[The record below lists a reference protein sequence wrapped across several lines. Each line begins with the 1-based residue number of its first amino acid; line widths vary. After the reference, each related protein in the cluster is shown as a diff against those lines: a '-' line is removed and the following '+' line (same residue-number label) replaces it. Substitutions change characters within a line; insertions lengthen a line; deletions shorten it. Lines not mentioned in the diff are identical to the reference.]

1 MDNIEKFKQ
10 IVSEM
15 ADTYEKK
22 NADYG
27 NSFETTLDK
36 WGVNIGL
43 ARIEDKFNRITS
55 LLSSSDQ
62 KVKDESI
69 DDTLKDMATYT
80 IMLLMWLQ
88 KPKCSG
94 KVVLSN
100 SITDTDVSFSF
111 GGDNCAAVTDGI
123 ATIIGFNPDHLLT
136 LKHWKLK
143 GGIDSK
149 GFPTKTMYADVER
162 YEIVGNNVKIYF
174 NNVRNTRGQ
183 LVGSGTFVSTYPLN
197 KLNEYG
203 LV

>member
-1 MDNIEKFKQ
+1 MNNIEKFKQ

-94 KVVLSN
+94 RVVLSN
-100 SITDTDVSFSF
+100 SITDVSKFSF
-111 GGDNCAAVTDGI
+111 GGDNCVAVTNEV
-123 ATIIGFNPDHLLT
+123 ATIGFNLDHLLT

>member
-1 MDNIEKFKQ
+1 MNNIEKFKQ

-80 IMLLMWLQ
+80 IMLLMWMQ
-88 KPKCSG
+88 KG
-94 KVVLSN
+94 KDVPYTQKAVPVNCQGVLNVS
-100 SITDTDVSFSF
+100 DTINTSKNIDN
-111 GGDNCAAVTDGI
+111 GWIGDKGM
-123 ATIIGFNPDHLLT
+123 HEYLLNI
-136 LKHWKLK
+136 KHWKLK

-149 GFPTKTMYADVER
+149 GFPSKTIYADVER
-162 YEIVGNNVKIYF
+162 YEVIGNNIKIYF
-174 NNVRNTRGQ
+174 DNVVTPKGQ

-197 KLNEYG
+197 KLEEYG
-203 LV
+203 LR

>member
-69 DDTLKDMATYT
+69 EDTLKDMATYT
-80 IMLLMWLQ
+80 IMLLMWM
-88 KPKCSG
+88 KKG
-94 KVVLSN
+94 KNVENQGVLN
-100 SITDTDVSFSF
+100 VSSTTNTSKNIDN
-111 GGDNCAAVTDGI
+111 GWIGDKGM
-123 ATIIGFNPDHLLT
+123 HEYLLNI
-136 LKHWKLK
+136 KHWKLK

-149 GFPTKTMYADVER
+149 GFPTKTMYADVEK
-162 YEIVGNNVKIYF
+162 YEVIGDNIKIYF

>member
-69 DDTLKDMATYT
+69 EDTLKDMATYT

-94 KVVLSN
+94 RVVLSN
-100 SITDTDVSFSF
+100 SITDVSKFSF
-111 GGDNCAAVTDGI
+111 GGDNNCVAVTNEV
-123 ATIIGFNPDHLLT
+123 ATIGFNLDHLLT

-162 YEIVGNNVKIYF
+162 YEVIGDNIKIYF

-197 KLNEYG
+197 KLEEYG
-203 LV
+203 LR

>member
-1 MDNIEKFKQ
+1 MNNIEKFKQ

-15 ADTYEKK
+15 TDTYEKK

-55 LLSSSDQ
+55 LCYSSDQ

-69 DDTLKDMATYT
+69 EDTLKDMATYT
-80 IMLLMWLQ
+80 VMLLMWLQ
-88 KPKCSG
+88 KPKYSG
-94 KVVLSN
+94 KVVLSG
-100 SITDTDVSFSF
+100 SVTDATTFSF
-111 GGDNCAAVTDGI
+111 GGDNCVVAVTNE
-123 ATIIGFNPDHLLT
+123 ASTIGFNPDCLLT

-149 GFPTKTMYADVER
+149 GFPTKTMYADVEK
-162 YEIVGNNVKIYF
+162 YEIIGENVKIYF

-203 LV
+203 LI

>member
-22 NADYG
+22 NSDYG

-55 LLSSSDQ
+55 LCSSSDQ

-69 DDTLKDMATYT
+69 EDTLKDMATYT
-80 IMLLMWLQ
+80 IMLLMWMKKGKNVPYYTQEAIKVNDQGVLHIPED
-88 KPKCSG
+88 KPKY
-94 KVVLSN
+94 
-100 SITDTDVSFSF
+100 
-111 GGDNCAAVTDGI
+111 AY
-123 ATIIGFNPDHLLT
+123 LLNI
-136 LKHWKLK
+136 KHWKLK

-149 GFPTKTMYADVER
+149 GFPSKTIYADIEK
-162 YEIVGNNVKIYF
+162 YEVIDDNVKIYF
-174 NNVRNTRGQ
+174 NNVVTPKGAT
-183 LVGSGTFVSTYPLN
+183 VGSGKFVSTYPLN
-197 KLNEYG
+197 KLDEYG
-203 LV
+203 LGRF

>member
-1 MDNIEKFKQ
+1 MNNIEKFKQ

-69 DDTLKDMATYT
+69 EDTLKDMATYT
-80 IMLLMWLQ
+80 IMLLMWM
-88 KPKCSG
+88 KKG
-94 KVVLSN
+94 KNVENQGVLN
-100 SITDTDVSFSF
+100 VSSTTNTSKNIDN
-111 GGDNCAAVTDGI
+111 GWIGDKGM
-123 ATIIGFNPDHLLT
+123 HEYLLNI
-136 LKHWKLK
+136 KHWKLK

>member
-10 IVSEM
+10 VVSEM

-69 DDTLKDMATYT
+69 EDTLKDMATYA
-80 IMLLMWLQ
+80 IMLLMWM
-88 KPKCSG
+88 KKS
-94 KVVLSN
+94 KK
-100 SITDTDVSFSF
+100 DVSVQRETPKSIDN
-111 GGDNCAAVTDGI
+111 GWIGDKGM
-123 ATIIGFNPDHLLT
+123 HEYLLNI
-136 LKHWKLK
+136 KHWKLK

-197 KLNEYG
+197 ELEEYG
-203 LV
+203 LGRF